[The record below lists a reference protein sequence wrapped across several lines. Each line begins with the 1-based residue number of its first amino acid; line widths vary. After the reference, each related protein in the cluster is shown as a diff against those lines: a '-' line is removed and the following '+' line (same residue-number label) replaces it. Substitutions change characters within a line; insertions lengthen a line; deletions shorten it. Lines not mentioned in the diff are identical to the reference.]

1 MENIEYINYR
11 NPFWINFALYSTYSI
26 VIHTFHS
33 SLSSSLASFTQSK
46 IDNYFLVIFHSIK
59 SPINA
64 GRHNSICQSARSLGL
79 WPKKSAELS
88 APSFRIAFWWA
99 RERECRWGRVCVER
113 ETECFLIDFKNKFQ
127 ARRKH
132 VWQALVERRG
142 RGAMRAPAF
151 G

>member
-59 SPINA
+59 SPIIA
-64 GRHNSICQSARSLGL
+64 GRHNSICQSSRSLGL
-79 WPKKSAELS
+79 WPKNRQNCRHLHSALHFDEH
-88 APSFRIAFWWA
+88 A
-99 RERECRWGRVCVER
+99 RDFRWGRVCVER

-127 ARRKH
+127 AIRKH
-132 VWQALVERRG
+132 VWQALVEQRG
-142 RGAMRAPAF
+142 RGGMRAPAF